1 MDALGEVQRFMAE
14 HPAIPVYLVDVI
26 AQRPLSREIAARLG
40 IRHESPQ
47 AILFRQGAAAWHAS
61 HDAVTAEAL
70 ARIIH
75 EEPVNNQGLHA
86 KG

>member
-1 MDALGEVQRFMAE
+1 MAE

-47 AILFRQGAAAWHAS
+47 VIVLRNGAVAWHGS
-61 HDAVTAEAL
+61 HSDVSAEAL
-70 ARIIH
+70 AAQVG
-75 EEPVNNQGLHA
+75 EP
-86 KG
+86 